1 MSTEKKTRTWVKD
14 LLVAFAATTLSI
26 ILTFGTTGV
35 INRVKQK
42 QERRL
47 TALMVMSSIE
57 QSARDLEEV
66 EEILSHM
73 DSVTTWVLSLPVEDV
88 ARLSEEQTEDV
99 ENEIFV
105 VFFLSHDKTAE
116 TIFSSNIDTWK
127 NLGNFQFINSV
138 GASFSQMNFME
149 EYYNNAL
156 TEYQAALEN
165 ISNHPD
171 EYPGSTLLEKCL
183 RNEPVRQQLLMPA
196 RIRDWLAWSIADL
209 RKYNRKNMRLIGIS
223 EQEVMDFTDD
233 LGAGDEVEEEP
244 LEESVLKHPKLVA
257 DSVAVQLPLA
267 RQIESV
273 LHANK

>member
-1 MSTEKKTRTWVKD
+1 MATEKKSPTWVKD

-35 INRVKQK
+35 INRIKHK

-57 QSARDLEEV
+57 QFARDLEEV
-66 EEILSHM
+66 DGLLSHI
-73 DSVTTWVLSLPVEDV
+73 DSVATWVLSLPVEDV
-88 ARLSEEQTEDV
+88 ARLNEEQSEDV
-99 ENEIFV
+99 GSELSV
-105 VFFLSHDKTAE
+105 VYFLSHDKTAE

-138 GASFSQMNFME
+138 GASFSQMNFIE

-156 TEYQAALEN
+156 TEYRSTLEN
-165 ISNHPD
+165 ISKHPD
-171 EYPGSTLLEKCL
+171 EYPGSTLLEKRL
-183 RNEPVRQQLLMPA
+183 RNESVRQQLLMPA
-196 RIRDWLAWSIADL
+196 TIRDLIAWNVADL

-233 LGAGDEVEEEP
+233 MGAEDEVEEEP
-244 LEESVLKHPKLVA
+244 LEESVLKHPKVVA

-267 RQIESV
+267 RQIDGV
-273 LHANK
+273 LHAKK